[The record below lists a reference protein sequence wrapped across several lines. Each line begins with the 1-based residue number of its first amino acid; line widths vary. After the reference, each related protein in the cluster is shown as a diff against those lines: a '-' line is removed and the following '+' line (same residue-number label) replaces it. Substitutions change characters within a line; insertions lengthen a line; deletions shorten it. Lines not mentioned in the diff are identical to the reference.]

1 MALVK
6 RAARTLFFVALGLLA
21 AALLLVA
28 VEMFLTASLLDEGH
42 EFRGLFWVTS
52 ALGFITAT
60 LCLLDVTALVVAL
73 RGRQLLAQ
81 YRRERS
87 QWREVRE
94 AQGSLL
100 RRR

>member
-1 MALVK
+1 MTSVK
-6 RAARTLFFVALGLLA
+6 RAARTLFLVALGLLA
-21 AALLLVA
+21 GALLLVT

-52 ALGFITAT
+52 AIGVITAT
-60 LCLLDVTALVVAL
+60 LCLLDVAALVVSL
-73 RGRQLLAQ
+73 RGRALLAQ

-87 QWREVRE
+87 EWREVRA